1 MRQLPLY
8 PNEYLDALESFHKK
22 SQRKLKSKHIRKD
35 IKRKH

>member
-1 MRQLPLY
+1 MRQIPLY

-22 SQRKLKSKHIRKD
+22 SQRKSKHIRKD